1 MQLQMERCYSDL
13 CGSTGRPTI
22 LVFDRGLRDNLAFIT
37 FEEWTRAL
45 EEVNQELP
53 GSSGRVIDE
62 PYVYKRYDAVIH
74 LVTAADGAA
83 THYKCGHVE
92 DDSGGHVF
100 RRESPEEA
108 IQQDRALQEAW
119 AQHPHQIIIPNGDS
133 FQMKLAEA
141 TETVLAIARVV
152 HPADYQQAKEISRK
166 RTRKDK

>member
-62 PYVYKRYDAVIH
+62 PYVDNRYDAVIH
-74 LVTAADGAA
+74 LVTAADGGSPRLRRVF
-83 THYKCGHVE
+83 HHV
-92 DDSGGHVF
+92 
-100 RRESPEEA
+100 
-108 IQQDRALQEAW
+108 Q
-119 AQHPHQIIIPNGDS
+119 
-133 FQMKLAEA
+133 
-141 TETVLAIARVV
+141 
-152 HPADYQQAKEISRK
+152 KEH
-166 RTRKDK
+166 

>member
-1 MQLQMERCYSDL
+1 MEVGSLRCCLY
-13 CGSTGRPTI
+13 
-22 LVFDRGLRDNLAFIT
+22 RDCPLN
-37 FEEWTRAL
+37 
-45 EEVNQELP
+45 
-53 GSSGRVIDE
+53 
-62 PYVYKRYDAVIH
+62 IH
-74 LVTAADGAA
+74 CPPLAA